1 MMSFEQPF
9 DVQFAAQDDSWFS
22 SQNAMSHI
30 MGFSFLVNV
39 LHGLLHGQGAVAGA
53 GGLGGGVGGGPNS
66 YVIDS
71 VRLFL
76 LGWVI
81 EGGRRFLS
89 WILGRFK
96 PLPQFTESDPAY
108 EWIVLLLTEE
118 KIWSRSRNFRVNAT
132 SSMQQWSVK
141 LESKKQEK
149 DDNDEDHAEYV
160 PTYDQP
166 QLFKW
171 KGYWVQ
177 VSQREDS
184 FYEPGK
190 PYRKLLYLTMYTR
203 DMGALSA
210 MVEEARKRYL
220 KTSRPHV
227 MVHTAD
233 QKTYGSDSPWNGTKR
248 KPEGV
253 LDSLIEDA
261 REFIA
266 AEIGTATLAF
276 RIAGAIYSMASRH
289 WKKFDNLF
297 FFFLPCYASQLANN
311 RSVSVDDS
319 ILAQAVARM
328 PKQGIFLIEDIDC
341 AFPSRENVDDDEND
355 WSDSPMG
362 YNGQRGRG
370 GARSAVTLSGLLNVL
385 DGVASEEGKIF
396 FATTNYVDHLD
407 PALLRPGRIDK
418 KFQYKLATREQ
429 AVALFLRFYPVWGKS
444 VHLTP
449 SKKQAILRSLS
460 EKFGDSVP
468 EHEFSTAELQGFLLS
483 CKQNPERAVEEIPKW
498 VENEKNEKVAR
509 EKREEER
516 KARLKEKKEAK
527 EAKKLQGGLARLGL
541 HVGDA
546 NGGEPSSSGS
556 VTPPL
561 LPTPG
566 DVSGPVP
573 TVVEA
578 PATNDALTQPT
589 NVPSTTVIPP
599 DPDPASAS
607 PDETAAI
614 IPVIPLSVTKS
625 FINDSQVNRARNGSE
640 TSS

>member
-22 SQNAMSHI
+22 SQNAMSRI

-53 GGLGGGVGGGPNS
+53 GGLGGELEGG
-66 YVIDS
+66 VIDS

-96 PLPQFTESDPAY
+96 PLQYSIVAQFTESDPAY

-118 KIWSRSRNFRVNAT
+118 KIWSRSRI
-132 SSMQQWSVK
+132 SQWSVK

-248 KPEGV
+248 KARRPLSSIILQEGV

-266 AEIGTATLAF
+266 AEDWYSHAGIPHRRGYLLYGPPGTGKSSTIYAM
-276 RIAGAIYSMASRH
+276 AGELGLEIYSLSLASG
-289 WKKFDNLF
+289 F
-297 FFFLPCYASQLANN
+297 
-311 RSVSVDDS
+311 VDDS
-319 ILAQAVARM
+319 
-328 PKQGIFLIEDIDC
+328 
-341 AFPSRENVDDDEND
+341 NVDDDEND

-396 FATTNYVDHLD
+396 FATTNYK
-407 PALLRPGRIDK
+407 I
-418 KFQYKLATREQ
+418 QYKLATREQ
-429 AVALFLRFYPVWGKS
+429 AVALFLRFYPVSFTTLQFEILEDGEKS

-449 SKKQAILRSLS
+449 SKKQAIL
-460 EKFGDSVP
+460 

-483 CKQNPERAVEEIPKW
+483 CKQNPGRAVEEIAKW

-527 EAKKLQGGLARLGL
+527 EAKKLQGGLARLGF

-561 LPTPG
+561 VPTPG

-589 NVPSTTVIPP
+589 HVPSTTVIPP

-614 IPVIPLSVTKS
+614 IPVIPLPVTKS